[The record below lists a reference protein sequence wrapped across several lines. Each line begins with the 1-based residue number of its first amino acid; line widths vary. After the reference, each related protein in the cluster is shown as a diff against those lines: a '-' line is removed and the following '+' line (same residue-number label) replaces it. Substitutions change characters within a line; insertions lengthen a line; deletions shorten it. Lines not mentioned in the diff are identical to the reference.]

1 MTETEGPRLTP
12 EQRETWVT
20 YVLAHSAVLDALDRR
35 LQRVAGLAHSH
46 FAILQVVSQAPD
58 ATARMSEVAT
68 ALRFSP
74 SRLSHAVKRLESDGW
89 VERRPDPDDGRGQL
103 VALTDVG
110 HARIDE
116 IAPGHIAAVRKLMF
130 DHLTPEQVTQLNE
143 INQALLRGST
153 DQSP

>member
-1 MTETEGPRLTP
+1 MNSAPLRLFSTSINRYSRRACRLFPPRPLF
-12 EQRETWVT
+12 
-20 YVLAHSAVLDALDRR
+20 
-35 LQRVAGLAHSH
+35 G
-46 FAILQVVSQAPD
+46 
-58 ATARMSEVAT
+58 
-68 ALRFSP
+68 
-74 SRLSHAVKRLESDGW
+74 
-89 VERRPDPDDGRGQL
+89 RPDPDDGRGQL

-130 DHLTPEQVTQLNE
+130 DHLTPAQVTQLNE